1 MSIQNK
7 VALITGGSRGIG
19 RAVSLRL
26 ASDGVKLAINYKSDR
41 KSADL
46 VVGLVKEMGV
56 EALSVQAD
64 VSDSSQVDVMVDQ
77 VISEF
82 GNVDILVNNA
92 GIIHDSLLMRMSED
106 VWDEVLNTN
115 LKGTYNCTKAVLRYM
130 VRQRWGRVI
139 NVVSVVGIE
148 GNPGQSN
155 YAASKAGVIAFSR
168 SIAKEVA
175 SRNITVNSVAPGYIS
190 TEIVA
195 DLNPEFKELIL
206 SRIPQNKFGTV
217 EDVSNMVGYLASE
230 EANYI
235 TGEVIRVDGG
245 IESVSYT
252 HLTLPT
258 ILLV

>member
-1 MSIQNK
+1 LSIQNK

-77 VISEF
+77 VVSEF

-245 IESVSYT
+245 IE
-252 HLTLPT
+252 L
-258 ILLV
+258 

>member
-1 MSIQNK
+1 LSIQNK

-26 ASDGVKLAINYKSDR
+26 ASDGVKLAINYKSDK

-46 VVGLVKEMGV
+46 VVDLAKEMGV

-77 VISEF
+77 IVSEF

-92 GIIHDSLLMRMSED
+92 GIIHDSLLMRMSEE

-115 LKGTYNCTKAVLRYM
+115 LKGSYNCTKAVLRYM

-245 IESVSYT
+245 IE
-252 HLTLPT
+252 L
-258 ILLV
+258 

>member
-77 VISEF
+77 VVSEF

-115 LKGTYNCTKAVLRYM
+115 LKGSYNCTKAVLRYM

-245 IESVSYT
+245 IE
-252 HLTLPT
+252 L
-258 ILLV
+258 

>member
-1 MSIQNK
+1 MSIHNK

-19 RAVSLRL
+19 RAVAVRL
-26 ASDGVKLAINYKSDR
+26 ARDGVKLAINYKSDR
-41 KSADL
+41 ESADL
-46 VVGLVKEMGV
+46 VVGIANKMGV
-56 EALSVQAD
+56 EALAVQAD
-64 VSDSSQVDVMVDQ
+64 VSDSSQVDIMVDQ
-77 VISEF
+77 IIGTL

-115 LKGTYNCTKAVLRYM
+115 LKGSYNCTKAVLRYM

-245 IESVSYT
+245 IE
-252 HLTLPT
+252 L
-258 ILLV
+258 

>member
-1 MSIQNK
+1 MSIHNK

-19 RAVSLRL
+19 KAVAIRL
-26 ASDGVKLAINYKSDR
+26 ARDGVKLAINYKSDK

-46 VVGLVKEMGV
+46 VVGLANEMGG
-56 EALSVQAD
+56 EALAVQAD
-64 VSDSSQVDVMVDQ
+64 VSDSSQVDVMVGQ
-77 VISEF
+77 VVSTF

-92 GIIHDSLLMRMSED
+92 GIIHDSLLMRMSEEI
-106 VWDEVLNTN
+106 WDEVLNTN
-115 LKGTYNCTKAVLRYM
+115 LKGSYNCTKAVLRYM

-245 IESVSYT
+245 IE
-252 HLTLPT
+252 L
-258 ILLV
+258 

>member
-77 VISEF
+77 VVSEF

-217 EDVSNMVGYLASE
+217 EDVSNMVGYLAGE

-245 IESVSYT
+245 IE
-252 HLTLPT
+252 L
-258 ILLV
+258 

>member
-77 VISEF
+77 VVSEF

-235 TGEVIRVDGG
+235 TGEVIRVDAG
-245 IESVSYT
+245 IEV
-252 HLTLPT
+252 
-258 ILLV
+258 

>member
-1 MSIQNK
+1 MSIQSK

-77 VISEF
+77 VVSEF

-115 LKGTYNCTKAVLRYM
+115 LKGSYNCTKAVLRYM

-245 IESVSYT
+245 IE
-252 HLTLPT
+252 L
-258 ILLV
+258 

>member
-26 ASDGVKLAINYKSDR
+26 ASDGVKLAINYKSDK

-46 VVGLVKEMGV
+46 VVDLAKEMGV

-77 VISEF
+77 IVSEF

-92 GIIHDSLLMRMSED
+92 GIIHDSLLMRMSEE

-115 LKGTYNCTKAVLRYM
+115 LKGSYNCTKAVLRYM

-245 IESVSYT
+245 IE
-252 HLTLPT
+252 L
-258 ILLV
+258 

>member
-1 MSIQNK
+1 MSIEGK

-19 RAVSLRL
+19 RAIAVRL
-26 ASDGVKLAINYKSDR
+26 SKQGVNLAINYKTN
-41 KSADL
+41 KEAADG
-46 VVGLVKEMGV
+46 VVEAARNMGV
-56 EALSVQAD
+56 EALSVAGD
-64 VSDSSQVDVMVDQ
+64 VANSGEVDRMTKEIVDS
-77 VISEF
+77 F
-82 GNVDILVNNA
+82 GSIDILVNNA

-115 LKGTYNCTKAVLRYM
+115 LKGTYNCTKAVLQFM
-130 VRQRWGRVI
+130 VRKRWGRII

-245 IESVSYT
+245 IE
-252 HLTLPT
+252 L
-258 ILLV
+258 

>member
-1 MSIQNK
+1 MSIRNK

-19 RAVSLRL
+19 RAVATRL
-26 ASDGVKLAINYKSDR
+26 AKDGVRLAINYKSDR
-41 KSADL
+41 KSADSVVEL
-46 VVGLVKEMGV
+46 VNEIGV
-56 EALSVQAD
+56 EAVAIQAD
-64 VSDSSQVDVMVDQ
+64 VADSTQVNSMVEQAVDVL
-77 VISEF
+77 

-92 GIIHDSLLMRMSED
+92 GIIHDSLVMRMSEEI
-106 VWDEVLNTN
+106 WDEVLNTN
-115 LKGTYNCTKAVLRYM
+115 LKGAYNCTKSVLRYM
-130 VRQRWGRVI
+130 VRQRWGRII

-235 TGEVIRVDGG
+235 TGEVIRIDGG
-245 IESVSYT
+245 IE
-252 HLTLPT
+252 L
-258 ILLV
+258 

>member
-1 MSIQNK
+1 MLNT
-7 VALITGGSRGIG
+7 LITSKTR
-19 RAVSLRL
+19 LRL
-26 ASDGVKLAINYKSDR
+26 LIKFFISQANRGYLNGLAN
-41 KSADL
+41 
-46 VVGLVKEMGV
+46 EMGV
-56 EALSVQAD
+56 EALAVQAD
-64 VSDSSQVDVMVDQ
+64 VSDSSEVDVMVGQ
-77 VISEF
+77 VVSTF

-92 GIIHDSLLMRMSED
+92 GIIHDSLLMRMSEEI
-106 VWDEVLNTN
+106 WDEVLNTN
-115 LKGTYNCTKAVLRYM
+115 LKGSYNCTKAVLRYM

-245 IESVSYT
+245 IE
-252 HLTLPT
+252 L
-258 ILLV
+258 

>member
-1 MSIQNK
+1 MSIHNK

-19 RAVSLRL
+19 KAVAIRL
-26 ASDGVKLAINYKSDR
+26 ARDGVKLAINYKSDK

-46 VVGLVKEMGV
+46 VVGLANEMGV
-56 EALSVQAD
+56 EALAVQAD
-64 VSDSSQVDVMVDQ
+64 VSDSSQVDVMVGQ
-77 VISEF
+77 VVSTF

-92 GIIHDSLLMRMSED
+92 GIIHDSLLMRMSEEI
-106 VWDEVLNTN
+106 WDEVLNTN
-115 LKGTYNCTKAVLRYM
+115 LKGSYNCTKAVLRYM

-245 IESVSYT
+245 IE
-252 HLTLPT
+252 L
-258 ILLV
+258 

>member
-1 MSIQNK
+1 MSIHNK

-26 ASDGVKLAINYKSDR
+26 ASDGVKLAINYKSDK

-46 VVGLVKEMGV
+46 VVGLAKEMGV

-77 VISEF
+77 VVSEF

-115 LKGTYNCTKAVLRYM
+115 LKGSYNCTKAVLRYM

-245 IESVSYT
+245 IE
-252 HLTLPT
+252 L
-258 ILLV
+258 

>member
-1 MSIQNK
+1 
-7 VALITGGSRGIG
+7 
-19 RAVSLRL
+19 
-26 ASDGVKLAINYKSDR
+26 
-41 KSADL
+41 
-46 VVGLVKEMGV
+46 
-56 EALSVQAD
+56 
-64 VSDSSQVDVMVDQ
+64 
-77 VISEF
+77 
-82 GNVDILVNNA
+82 
-92 GIIHDSLLMRMSED
+92 
-106 VWDEVLNTN
+106 
-115 LKGTYNCTKAVLRYM
+115 M

-245 IESVSYT
+245 IE
-252 HLTLPT
+252 L
-258 ILLV
+258 